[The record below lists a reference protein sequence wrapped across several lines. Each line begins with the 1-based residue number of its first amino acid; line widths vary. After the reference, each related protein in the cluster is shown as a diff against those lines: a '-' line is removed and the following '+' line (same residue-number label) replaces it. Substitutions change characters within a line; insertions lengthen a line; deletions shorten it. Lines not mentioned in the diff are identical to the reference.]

1 MMRKRDAATIIYCRI
16 AKKHPNMDAYE
27 FRQLVMKT
35 MSDEMH
41 LTSDYTRKL
50 YYAHARHVANDIPTD
65 KYDNSVRLA
74 IAQKR
79 KDIKRKFKIDTA
91 VAAYKKELINGG
103 KAKSD
108 VVQSTPVQEEGSM
121 TWDAL
126 QELLKQRNGDK

>member
-1 MMRKRDAATIIYCRI
+1 MMRKKDAAVIIYCRI
-16 AKKHPNMDAYE
+16 AKEHPDMDASE

-35 MSDEMH
+35 MSDEIH
-41 LTSDYTRKL
+41 LTSDHTRKL

-65 KYDNSVRLA
+65 KYDNSVRSI

-79 KDIKRKFKIDTA
+79 KDLKRQFKIDTA
-91 VAAYKKELINGG
+91 IAAYKEKLINGG
-103 KAKSD
+103 KDKSD
-108 VVQSTPVQEEGSM
+108 VVQSTPVQKEGSM